1 MIQGLFRALFTAGLA
16 AMSAIPSFTQD
27 TLMVYG
33 TVKDYLNGEP
43 LTSFTMHAYD
53 VDDPAHVLH
62 GQVRSKGRYE
72 LAITEERT
80 YRIVYAAE
88 GYIRKQVQVA
98 VKGPTA
104 EEWVGGFGMQVD
116 ISLLPERPGYAE
128 VLDGSVF
135 GRAHYDAAAGV
146 FVWDIAYS
154 EAIREQQRETMRAY
168 DRDVGRTG
176 RDR

>member
-1 MIQGLFRALFTAGLA
+1 
-16 AMSAIPSFTQD
+16 
-27 TLMVYG
+27 MVYG

-43 LTSFTMHAYD
+43 LASFTMHAFD
-53 VDDPAHVLH
+53 VDDPAHVLNA
-62 GQVRSKGRYE
+62 QVGAKGKYE

-128 VLDGSVF
+128 ALGEAVF
-135 GRAHYDAAAGV
+135 GKARYDAAAGV
-146 FVWDIAYS
+146 YAWDIAYT
-154 EAIREQQRETMRAY
+154 EAIREQQQETMRAY
-168 DRDVGRTG
+168 DKDVGKTG